1 MRLWIAAFC
10 LLLCITRT
18 TPLCA
23 DTYTADNIRH
33 IDLMTREILYDPVS
47 RKIYASIP
55 AEEGPGGNSVI
66 SIDPVTGQIGQ
77 PIFVG
82 SQPEHLAVSDDGKF
96 LYVTLRAGDVRQ
108 VDLTTQKTVGRFEV
122 GGARQIAVVPGHN
135 DLIAVSLGGGAGMG
149 GGVVLYSKGVRLPG
163 GGGPNS
169 FALTFGQ
176 HLYTYQNEISSWDF
190 NTYAFGPEGLL
201 PRAGTGGLIS
211 GNLNIRGDG
220 NGRVY
225 TNIGTVIDPEAQHVI
240 AQMPDGSWDSTPV
253 PDPRFNRVFFLNR
266 DHIAADDY
274 STFVALD
281 RLKLPGVPG
290 ATNLIRWGDD
300 GFAFRTATQVCWLR
314 SFIVGKPVTPADLS
328 VSVSHTPQYVR
339 AGSTFSCKVVA
350 VNNGPGLASGTN
362 LTLALPQGWG
372 FVSAHSGSGRVTVKE
387 RIVDVDV
394 GDLKPGDRVTLTV
407 DVAPRSEARFFM
419 TAAIRADQW
428 DNRPGNNIVDH
439 VITLSVP

>member
-1 MRLWIAAFC
+1 MRLSIAAFC
-10 LLLCITRT
+10 LLLCVARA

-33 IDLMTREILYDPVS
+33 VDLVTHEIVYDPVS
-47 RKIYASIP
+47 RKIWASTP
-55 AEEGPGGNSVI
+55 AEAGRGGNSVV
-66 SIDPVTGQIGQ
+66 SIDPATGQIGQ

-82 SQPEHLAVSDDGKF
+82 SQPDHLAISDDGKF
-96 LYVTLRAGDVRQ
+96 LYVTLASGDVRQ

-122 GGARQIAVVPGHN
+122 GRSGQVAVIPGHN
-135 DLIAVSLGGGAGMG
+135 DLIAVGLGG
-149 GGVVLYSKGVRLPG
+149 GGVVLYSKGARLPG
-163 GGGPNS
+163 GGGPSS
-169 FALTFGQ
+169 FAMTFGQ
-176 HLYTYQNEISSWDF
+176 HLYTYQAEISSWDF

-201 PRAGTGGLIS
+201 PRSGTGGLIS

-220 NGRVY
+220 NGRIY
-225 TNIGTVIDPEAQHVI
+225 TNLGTVIDPEAQHVI
-240 AQMPDGSWDSTPV
+240 AQMPDGSYDSVPV
-253 PDPRFNRVFFLNR
+253 PDPKFNRVFFLNR

-314 SFIVGKPVTPADLS
+314 SFIAGKPVTPADLS
-328 VSVSHTPQYVR
+328 VSVSHTPQNVK

-350 VNNGPGLASGTN
+350 VNNGPGSTTGTN
-362 LTLALPQGWG
+362 LTLTLPPGWG
-372 FVSAHSGSGRVTVKE
+372 FVTAHSGSGRVTVKE
-387 RIVDVDV
+387 RIVDVDL
-394 GDLKPGDRVTLTV
+394 GDMKPGDRVTLSV

-419 TAAIRADQW
+419 TATIRADQW
-428 DNRPGNNIVDH
+428 DNHPGNNIVDH
-439 VITLSVP
+439 VINLSAP